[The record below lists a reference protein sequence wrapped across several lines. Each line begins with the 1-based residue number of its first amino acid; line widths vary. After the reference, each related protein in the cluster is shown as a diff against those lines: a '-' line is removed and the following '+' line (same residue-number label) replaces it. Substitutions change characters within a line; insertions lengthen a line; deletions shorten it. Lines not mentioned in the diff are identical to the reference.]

1 MILWR
6 IHPKKYIDA
15 ALNGDGG
22 LFTSGRWHNK
32 GNAIIYTSESQALA
46 ILESL
51 VHFNANNAPQELVLL
66 SIEITDVDVKA
77 FDTSKLNKNWKQLNN
92 KMLRKYG
99 DAWLLSNS
107 SLLLKVPSVL
117 SSSEYNYLIN
127 PRHDGIKKLKIK
139 ETITFNFD
147 DRLF

>member
-6 IHPKKYIDA
+6 IHPKNYIDA
-15 ALNGDGG
+15 ALNGHGG

-46 ILESL
+46 ILDSL

-66 SIEITDVDVKA
+66 SIEITGSDVKE
-77 FDTSKLNKNWKQLNN
+77 FDTAKLNKNWKQLNN
-92 KMLRKYG
+92 EILRKYG
-99 DAWLLSNS
+99 DKWLLSKS

-117 SSSEYNYLIN
+117 SSSEHNYLIN
-127 PRHDGIKKLKIK
+127 PKHDGIKKLKIK
-139 ETITFNFD
+139 GTIPFKFD

>member
-6 IHPKKYIDA
+6 IHPKKYVDA
-15 ALNGDGG
+15 ALSGDGG

-32 GNAIIYTSESQALA
+32 GNAIIYTAESQALA

-51 VHFNANNAPQELVLL
+51 VHFNANNAPKELVLL
-66 SIEITDVDVKA
+66 SIEITDADVKA

-92 KMLRKYG
+92 EVLRKHG

-139 ETITFNFD
+139 ETIPFNFD

>member
-32 GNAIIYTSESQALA
+32 GNAIIYTAESQALA

-66 SIEITDVDVKA
+66 SIEITDADVKA

-99 DAWLLSNS
+99 DAWLLSKS

-139 ETITFNFD
+139 ETIPFNFD